1 MDDWVHALLPGP
13 ARTTV
18 EDFEPSFF
26 KVPSGGGGTVDKV
39 LVTSNKKDAFVV
51 KVLIRDFR
59 RPELG
64 DKFSSRHGQKGVV
77 GIIVP
82 QEDMPFTEDGIAPD
96 MYARTLRT
104 ILFPLQSLWL
114 TTLRFTMLCQDH
126 ESAWFPISNDRGQN
140 D

>member
-1 MDDWVHALLPGP
+1 M
-13 ARTTV
+13 V
-18 EDFEPSFF
+18 ENYKPSLA
-26 KVPSGGGGTVDKV
+26 KVPSGGAGTVDKV
-39 LVTSNKKDAFVV
+39 AVTCNSKQSFVV

-96 MYARTLRT
+96 MYVFLIFSTTA
-104 ILFPLQSLWL
+104 LQLAKCIAL
-114 TTLRFTMLCQDH
+114 QVVRRLHTVRDIQFV
-126 ESAWFPISNDRGQN
+126 
-140 D
+140 